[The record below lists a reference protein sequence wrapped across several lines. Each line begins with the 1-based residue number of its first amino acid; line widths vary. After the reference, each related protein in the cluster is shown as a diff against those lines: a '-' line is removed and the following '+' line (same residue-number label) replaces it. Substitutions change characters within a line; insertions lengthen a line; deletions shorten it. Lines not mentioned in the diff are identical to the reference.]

1 MPTAFKTLID
11 TVNAALQAAPAVA
24 GGRIAVGRDT
34 STALDQASDINITM
48 QVQDGEPFA
57 LTAGPTDWTVDVGVE
72 IRARGTDAIDALA
85 AIDPIMEQVY
95 ARLTAMALPAGI
107 TGLQSFRGQLDVQEA
122 ATPVAAWQFQL
133 SVSLRTAPGSLALAP

>member
-1 MPTAFKTLID
+1 MTTAFKTLVD
-11 TVNAALQAAPAVA
+11 TVLAALQESPAVA

-34 STALDQASDINITM
+34 TAALDQASDINLTL
-48 QVQDGEPFA
+48 QVQDGQPFA
-57 LTAGPTDWTVDVGVE
+57 LTSGPVDWSVDIGVE
-72 IRARGTDAIDALA
+72 IRARGTDTVDALA

-107 TGLQSFRGQLDVQEA
+107 TGLQAFRGQLDVQEA

-133 SVSLRTAPGSLALAP
+133 TVSLRTAPGSLALAP

>member
-1 MPTAFKTLID
+1 MTTAFKTLID
-11 TVNAALQAAPAVA
+11 TVSAALMAAPAVA
-24 GGRIAVGRDT
+24 GGRVAVGRDT
-34 STALDQASDINITM
+34 TTALDQASDVNITL
-48 QVQDGEPFA
+48 QVQDGQPFA
-57 LTAGPTDWTVDVGVE
+57 LTAGPTDWSVDVGVE

-107 TGLQSFRGQLDVQEA
+107 TGLQAFRGQLDVQEA

-133 SVSLRTAPGSLALAP
+133 TVSLRTAPGSLALAP